1 MLLNIKSSKY
11 ATVWSFCFV
20 EIRNHMQKYISSSV
34 DSINPLAWRSP
45 LMTFTL
51 IQMFFDSVPQRSL
64 CKHHTFI
71 SPAVQQRSHLFFS
84 FRMIKYFRIWNKCSR
99 CVGSHTP
106 EHFYEWLQG
115 VQKCWHAAYQC
126 SCGILERWENGKR
139 IKRGQWLNFRL

>member
-71 SPAVQQRSHLFFS
+71 SPAVQQRSHLFFLLGWQNTS
-84 FRMIKYFRIWNKCSR
+84 EYETSAPDALAPTLLSTSMNDCREFRN
-99 CVGSHTP
+99 VGTLPISAAVEYWRDGRTASG
-106 EHFYEWLQG
+106 LNG
-115 VQKCWHAAYQC
+115 V
-126 SCGILERWENGKR
+126 SG
-139 IKRGQWLNFRL
+139 